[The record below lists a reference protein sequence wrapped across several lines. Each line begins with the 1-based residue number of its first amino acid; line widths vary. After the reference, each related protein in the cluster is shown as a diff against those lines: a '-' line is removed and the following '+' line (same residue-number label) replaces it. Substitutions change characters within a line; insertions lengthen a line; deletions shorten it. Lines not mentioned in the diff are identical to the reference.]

1 MLPSKS
7 GMEPS
12 ASANSVKAIFGK
24 GFNFNELRI
33 SYWVQYK
40 HIGHGTE

>member
-7 GMEPS
+7 GMERS
-12 ASANSVKAIFGK
+12 ASANPVEAIFGK

-33 SYWVQYK
+33 SYCT
-40 HIGHGTE
+40 HT